1 MNHEIKNTSL
11 EIVDTDISFDI
22 IYSKKYIPKG
32 YIEDIKKANFLI
44 IPEENFRGEELL
56 LFPETTREFYEYVQ
70 DSHTDDIISDIAISD
85 EDFQKIEMH
94 SATITV
100 ATIIVE
106 FVVLPIATG
115 LVASFLYDLIKKYH
129 RKDDETTAEVNMI
142 VEDKKAKK
150 SKKITYKGP
159 VSGVK
164 DALTAAA
171 ENLFK
176 EE

>member
-1 MNHEIKNTSL
+1 MEAY
-11 EIVDTDISFDI
+11 TDFAKVYD
-22 IYSKKYIPKG
+22 
-32 YIEDIKKANFLI
+32 EFMD
-44 IPEENFRGEELL
+44 
-56 LFPETTREFYEYVQ
+56 ETPY
-70 DSHTDDIISDIAISD
+70 D
-85 EDFQKIEMH
+85 EWCERI
-94 SATITV
+94 
-100 ATIIVE
+100 
-106 FVVLPIATG
+106 
-115 LVASFLYDLIKKYH
+115 YDLIKKYH